1 MDEHKP
7 RARRRVSSQAAPLAD
22 ERFRV
27 AAEDAE
33 RSSRL
38 PPIPASVSY
47 DDIASGN
54 LASSNIGTVQPY
66 TGQATVPSKD
76 SSGAETQ
83 RSVSAGAGVGVGAGS
98 SPLAAPAGA
107 IGPGVA
113 LPSPVTP
120 SGLTAPAKPA
130 PVKSAEDRMLR
141 IWLGI
146 VIFAIVLVGVG
157 LFALRAMLMPTA
169 SQDTPAPTAPP
180 ALPATTG
187 AGSETPTEAP
197 TAAPLPATAA
207 TAPTAAPTQEPPP
220 EQVED
225 VSTADPEPSSPSSKK
240 PKTPKTPSGPLPPS
254 TGATPKTP
262 KPGPPSPVI
271 F

>member
-7 RARRRVSSQAAPLAD
+7 RARRRVSSQSAPLAD

-27 AAEDAE
+27 ATEDAE

-47 DDIASGN
+47 DEIASGN
-54 LASSNIGTVQPY
+54 LGTVQPTVQPY
-66 TGQATVPSKD
+66 TGQATVPS
-76 SSGAETQ
+76 SELSAAETQ
-83 RSVSAGAGVGVGAGS
+83 RSVGARADGSASSSPFAGPARGVGS
-98 SPLAAPAGA
+98 D
-107 IGPGVA
+107 VA

-180 ALPATTG
+180 ASPATTG
-187 AGSETPTEAP
+187 AGSETPPDTP

-207 TAPTAAPTQEPPP
+207 TAAPTQEPPP
-220 EQVED
+220 EQAAD
-225 VSTADPEPSSPSSKK
+225 APTAEPESPSSPSRK
-240 PKTPKTPSGPLPPS
+240 PKTPKTPSDPPPPS
-254 TGATPKTP
+254 TGAAPKTP

>member
-66 TGQATVPSKD
+66 TGQATVPSND
-76 SSGAETQ
+76 SSSGAETQ
-83 RSVSAGAGVGVGAGS
+83 RSVSGGAGVGVGAGS

-120 SGLTAPAKPA
+120 SGLTAPVKPA

-180 ALPATTG
+180 ATTG
-187 AGSETPTEAP
+187 AGSETPTETP

-207 TAPTAAPTQEPPP
+207 TAATAAPTQEPPP

-225 VSTADPEPSSPSSKK
+225 APTADPEPSSPSSKK
-240 PKTPKTPSGPLPPS
+240 PKTPKTPSSPQPTS